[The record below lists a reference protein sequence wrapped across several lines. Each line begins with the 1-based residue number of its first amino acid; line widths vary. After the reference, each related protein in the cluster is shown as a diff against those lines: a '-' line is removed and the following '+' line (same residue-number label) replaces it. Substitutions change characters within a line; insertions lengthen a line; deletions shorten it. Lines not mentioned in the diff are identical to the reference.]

1 MQLLDEVRRAQGG
14 HAIENMARS
23 FNISPAQA
31 EAAIAAVLPEFS
43 RAIERNTLNRGGL
56 ADLVEALGSGRHR
69 AALENPNLF
78 QSAEL
83 RDEGNAI
90 LGHVLGS
97 KDRSRAVA
105 QQAALSSGLGA
116 SVIQM
121 LLPYIIQMLMG
132 GLAGKTSG
140 GLGDILSKIPGMP
153 GGPPAGQGGGGLGD
167 ILSKIPGMPGGPP
180 AGHGGGQGQG
190 SGQGSE
196 APFPRQQVPQENPR
210 WPSMPT
216 SNQGPD
222 QSPWPPMQQNEPA
235 PSGGGFGGSPLPM
248 PGDVPRG
255 GYGGGYRQPQAPQS
269 QPQSGDN
276 PFGDLSDII
285 RGGKGIPG
293 GAGGAAIGGGL
304 LWTLIR
310 SLFGGAL
317 GFSGKGGI
325 ISWLFRM
332 VFMRYGWGL
341 VKAIFSRV
349 LLRR

>member
-1 MQLLDEVRRAQGG
+1 
-14 HAIENMARS
+14 
-23 FNISPAQA
+23 
-31 EAAIAAVLPEFS
+31 
-43 RAIERNTLNRGGL
+43 
-56 ADLVEALGSGRHR
+56 
-69 AALENPNLF
+69 
-78 QSAEL
+78 
-83 RDEGNAI
+83 
-90 LGHVLGS
+90 VLGS

-105 QQAALSSGLGA
+105 KQAAVSTGLGA
-116 SVIQM
+116 GIIEL

-153 GGPPAGQGGGGLGD
+153 GGPSAGRGAGQGGGGLGD

-180 AGHGGGQGQG
+180 A
-190 SGQGSE
+190 
-196 APFPRQQVPQENPR
+196 PRQQQQQDNPR

-216 SNQGPD
+216 SNPAPD
-222 QSPWPPMQQNEPA
+222 QSPWPPMQHEPTPVPPV
-235 PSGGGFGGSPLPM
+235 PSGGGFGGSPLPL

-255 GYGGGYRQPQAPQS
+255 GYGGGGYNQPQAPQP
-269 QPQSGDN
+269 QPRQGDN

-293 GAGGAAIGGGL
+293 GAGGAAIGGGM

-310 SLFGGAL
+310 SMLGGAL

-325 ISWLFRM
+325 MSWLFRM
-332 VFMRYGWGL
+332 VFMRYGWSI
-341 VKAIFSRV
+341 VKTIFSRV

>member
-105 QQAALSSGLGA
+105 QQAALSSGLGS

-132 GLAGKTSG
+132 GLAGKTQG

-153 GGPPAGQGGGGLGD
+153 GGPSAGQGGGGLGD

-180 AGHGGGQGQG
+180 AGGQGGGG
-190 SGQGSE
+190 S
-196 APFPRQQVPQENPR
+196 RQQVPQENPR

-216 SNQGPD
+216 SNQSPN
-222 QSPWPPMQQNEPA
+222 QSPWPPMQQESTPV
-235 PSGGGFGGSPLPM
+235 PSTGGFGGSPLPM

-255 GYGGGYRQPQAPQS
+255 GYGQSQAPQ
-269 QPQSGDN
+269 QPRSGDN

-293 GAGGAAIGGGL
+293 GAGGAAIGGGM

-310 SLFGGAL
+310 SMLGGAL

-325 ISWLFRM
+325 MSWLFRM

-341 VKAIFSRV
+341 VKTIFSRV